1 MDEYRFLADKPLE
14 EYHKSDTGF
23 LACVIL
29 LCGLGIFTLFF
40 CSQNLAQR
48 MFGSPFYFVKRQ
60 LVCVAVGAGGF
71 VLFASLRMSVIRKLL
86 PYIVVGTFI
95 LCLLTFVPGISIER
109 NGARRWLRMPFSFTL
124 QPSEFVKF
132 AVVLFLANLFDKQEK
147 IPAGQDKNI
156 LPAVIGLSLFSF
168 MIFLQKD
175 FSTCVLIFGIGLIL
189 FFESGAKLT
198 WFPPALLLIIP
209 LCILMVMQ
217 EPYRIERIIAF
228 VRPEDGMHT
237 FNYQSMAAKRA
248 ISSGGFWGSGI
259 GSGLVWIN
267 SIPEV
272 QADYIFAGWTEAMG
286 LFGVIVYLV
295 LLGLFAWR
303 GYRSSFYCMNRF
315 ASYASFGCVTVIVM
329 QSLVNCAVVCGA
341 LPATGI
347 PLPFFSLGGSSVIV
361 TMMMCGFIV
370 NASRCNTPED
380 ADDFVGNTDM
390 YNSDEFQ
397 IRSVNGVKVYE

>member
-1 MDEYRFLADKPLE
+1 MDDYRFLADRPVE
-14 EYHKSDTGF
+14 EYHKSDIGF

-29 LCGLGIFTLFF
+29 LCGLGLFALFF

-48 MFGSPFYFVKRQ
+48 MFGNPFYFVKRQ
-60 LVCVAVGAGGF
+60 LICIAIGLGGF
-71 VLFASLRMSVIRKLL
+71 FLFASLRMSVIRKML
-86 PYIVVGTFI
+86 PFIVIGAFI

-132 AVVLFLANLFDKQEK
+132 AVVLFLANLFDKLERVADPGEK
-147 IPAGQDKNI
+147 SV
-156 LPAVIGLSLFSF
+156 LPSVIGLSLFSF
-168 MIFLQKD
+168 LVFLQKD
-175 FSTCVLIFGIGLIL
+175 FSTCVFIFAVGLVM

-228 VRPEDGMHT
+228 LRPEDGMHT
-237 FNYQSMAAKRA
+237 YNYQSIAAKRA

-286 LFGVIVYLV
+286 LFGVIVYFV
-295 LLGLFAWR
+295 LLGMFAWR
-303 GYRSSFYCMNRF
+303 GCRSSFYCTDRF
-315 ASYASFGCVTVIVM
+315 AAFASFGCVTMIVM
-329 QSLVNCAVVCGA
+329 QSLMNSAVVCGA

-347 PLPFFSLGGSSVIV
+347 PLPFFSLGGSSIIV
-361 TMMMCGFIV
+361 TLMMCGFVV
-370 NASRCNTPED
+370 NASRCNTNEGE
-380 ADDFVGNTDM
+380 DDFVNTT
-390 YNSDEFQ
+390 NSDGFEV
-397 IRSVNGVKVYE
+397 RSVNGVKVYE

>member
-1 MDEYRFLADKPLE
+1 MDDYRFFADRPVE
-14 EYHKSDTGF
+14 EYHRSDIGF

-29 LCGLGIFTLFF
+29 LCGLGIFALFF

-48 MFGSPFYFVKRQ
+48 MFGNPFYFVKRQ
-60 LVCVAVGAGGF
+60 LVCVAIGF
-71 VLFASLRMSVIRKLL
+71 CGFFLFASLRMSIIRRMLPVIV
-86 PYIVVGTFI
+86 IGTLI

-132 AVVLFLANLFDKQEK
+132 AVVLFLANLFDKQQKLTALEEK
-147 IPAGQDKNI
+147 SV
-156 LPAVIGLSLFSF
+156 LPSVIGLSLFSF
-168 MIFLQKD
+168 LVFLQKD
-175 FSTCVLIFGIGLIL
+175 FSTCVFIFAVGLIM

-198 WFPPALLLIIP
+198 WLPPALLLIIP
-209 LCILMVMQ
+209 LSVLMVMQ

-228 VRPEDGMHT
+228 LRPDEGMHT
-237 FNYQSMAAKRA
+237 YNYQSIAAKRA
-248 ISSGGFWGSGI
+248 VSSGGFWGSGI

-295 LLGLFAWR
+295 LLGMFAWR
-303 GYRSSFYCMNRF
+303 GYRSSFCCMNRF
-315 ASYASFGCVTVIVM
+315 AAFTAFGCVTMIVI
-329 QSLVNCAVVCGA
+329 QSLLNCAVVCGA

-347 PLPFFSLGGSSVIV
+347 PLPFFSLGGSSIIV
-361 TMMMCGFIV
+361 TLMMCGFVV
-370 NASRCNTPED
+370 NASRCNTDED
-380 ADDFVGNTDM
+380 TDDFVNNA
-390 YNSDEFQ
+390 NSDEFG
-397 IRSVNGVKVYE
+397 ISSINGVKVYE

>member
-1 MDEYRFLADKPLE
+1 MDDYRFLADNPVE
-14 EYHKSDTGF
+14 EYHKSDIGF

-29 LCGLGIFTLFF
+29 LCGLGIFALFF

-48 MFGSPFYFVKRQ
+48 MFGNPFYFVKRQ
-60 LVCVAVGAGGF
+60 LVCVAIGLCGF
-71 VLFASLRMSVIRKLL
+71 FLFASLRMSIIRKML
-86 PYIVVGTFI
+86 PFIVIGTFI

-132 AVVLFLANLFDKQEK
+132 AVILFLANLFDKQERIADSGEK
-147 IPAGQDKNI
+147 SV

-168 MIFLQKD
+168 LVFLQKD
-175 FSTCVLIFGIGLIL
+175 FSTCVFIFVVGLIM

-198 WFPPALLLIIP
+198 WLPPALLLIIP
-209 LCILMVMQ
+209 LCVLMVMQ

-228 VRPEDGMHT
+228 LRPEEGMHT
-237 FNYQSMAAKRA
+237 YNYQSIAAKRA

-286 LFGVIVYLV
+286 LFGVIAYFV
-295 LLGLFAWR
+295 LLGMFAWR
-303 GYRSSFYCMNRF
+303 GCRSSFYCTDRF
-315 ASYASFGCVTVIVM
+315 AAFASFGCVAMIVM
-329 QSLVNCAVVCGA
+329 QSLMNSAVVCGA

-361 TMMMCGFIV
+361 TLMMCGFVV
-370 NASRCNTPED
+370 NASRCNTDED
-380 ADDFVGNTDM
+380 ADDFINNT
-390 YNSDEFQ
+390 NSDEFEV
-397 IRSVNGVKVYE
+397 RSINGVKVYE